1 MPMTA
6 TATETAR
13 QLRREGLSYRA
24 IAERLGVDA
33 STVRRRLNQSAAQK
47 MNEYN
52 RARRQQATAAVERK
66 VGHQFP
72 WEGVE

>member
-1 MPMTA
+1 MTGSA
-6 TATETAR
+6 VEIAR
-13 QLRREGLSYRA
+13 QLRREGFSYRA

-33 STVRRRLNQSAAQK
+33 STVRRRIDQEAARK
-47 MNEYN
+47 MAEYN
-52 RARRQQATAAVERK
+52 RSRRDRSIAAAERK

>member
-1 MPMTA
+1 MTGPA
-6 TATETAR
+6 VETAR
-13 QLRREGLSYRA
+13 QLRREGHSYRA

-33 STVRRRLNQSAAQK
+33 STVRRRIDQEAARK
-47 MNEYN
+47 MAEYN
-52 RARRQQATAAVERK
+52 RSRRDRSAPATERK